1 MDGMITYGKIDGLSI
16 YAVAAY
22 LHAKRI
28 PLSGYINIVTEDI
41 GPK

>member
-1 MDGMITYGKIDGLSI
+1 
-16 YAVAAY
+16 VAY